1 VFSQRTE
8 FHLIRDH
15 HIQHGPFFSKAS
27 DCLVEESGNVT
38 IHTIDKDGKEKV
50 ETSHIDLPHNVSNGF
65 IGTMLLNASPKAE
78 PFKLGL
84 VAPTGKGRLIQLSI
98 DVAGEEPFS
107 PVYGVRRKATVFRI
121 HPELG
126 GVAGVVAPVI
136 GKQPKDVFV
145 WVLEGDVPDLCARSA
160 SLKKVAPLS
169 A

>member
-1 VFSQRTE
+1 M
-8 FHLIRDH
+8 
-15 HIQHGPFFSKAS
+15 
-27 DCLVEESGNVT
+27 T